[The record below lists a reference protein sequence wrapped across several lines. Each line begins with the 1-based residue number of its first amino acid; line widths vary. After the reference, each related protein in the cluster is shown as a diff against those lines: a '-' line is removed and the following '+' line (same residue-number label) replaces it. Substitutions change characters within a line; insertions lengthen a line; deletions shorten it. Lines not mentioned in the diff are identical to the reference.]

1 MEPINLV
8 PITKVKI
15 SRDKWL
21 MTKIKYEEDIYVKD
35 IVEEMAHKSYEWVNQ
50 KSDLDHV
57 QDYDSFKNEF
67 INFLYDKYYR

>member
-8 PITKVKI
+8 PITKI
-15 SRDKWL
+15 SVSKDRWIT
-21 MTKIKYEEDIYVKD
+21 TKIKYEDELTVKD
-35 IVEEMAHKSYEWVNQ
+35 VLEDMASKSYEWINH
-50 KSDLDHV
+50 KSDLEHV

>member
-8 PITKVKI
+8 PITKI
-15 SRDKWL
+15 SVSKDRWIT
-21 MTKIKYEEDIYVKD
+21 TKIKYEDELTVKD
-35 IVEEMAHKSYEWVNQ
+35 VLEDMTTKSYEWINH

>member
-8 PITKVKI
+8 PITKI
-15 SRDKWL
+15 SLSKDRWIT
-21 MTKIKYEEDIYVKD
+21 TKIKHEDELTVKD
-35 IVEEMAHKSYEWVNQ
+35 VLEDMASKSYEWINH
-50 KSDLDHV
+50 KSDLEHV